1 LFKLYRSKASF
12 AFLAAD
18 CMGRSCCDGSLTHV
32 LSGVLWVF
40 VCVFCPDTP
49 GSSLLS
55 VLSDKP
61 FQTVPSLS
69 SSLFSLSQIDDI
81 KIELS
86 EVPDSSVLQ
95 IPFILFSSGA
105 GQALGRKGSEK

>member
-1 LFKLYRSKASF
+1 
-12 AFLAAD
+12 
-18 CMGRSCCDGSLTHV
+18 MGRSCSDGSLTHL
-32 LSGVLWVF
+32 LSGVLGVF
-40 VCVFCPDTP
+40 VYVFFCTDTP

-61 FQTVPSLS
+61 FQTAPSLS
-69 SSLFSLSQIDDI
+69 FPLFSLSQIDNI

-95 IPFILFSSGA
+95 IPFSLFSSGT
-105 GQALGRKGSEK
+105 GQALGRKGSKK